1 MALCILRPTLRLCR
15 LLDILSIPAMSSDP
29 ERAFSAAKITL
40 TDRRNK
46 LSIEMIKYLECLKS
60 WLGKKEWD
68 LDQDQCV
75 TVKEEGLIGP
85 AMVEEK
91 GEAQEAI

>member
-1 MALCILRPTLRLCR
+1 MAI
-15 LLDILSIPAMSSDP
+15 DILSILAMSSDP

-46 LSIEMIKYLECLKS
+46 LSMEIIKYLECLKS

-68 LDQDQCV
+68 LDQDQCF
-75 TVKEEGLIGP
+75 TVKEEVLIGP
-85 AMVEEK
+85 ALVEAEE
-91 GEAQEAI
+91 EAQEAI